1 MKNFQD
7 RNSKDMNFQIE
18 RVRPKRLTNEERKTK
33 AHNHKTFQ
41 REEAQTIE
49 DDIHFLNSTKERGQ
63 CSNTFTFLR
72 ENGF

>member
-33 AHNHKTFQ
+33 AHNHKIFQ

-49 DDIHFLNSTKERGQ
+49 DDIPFSTALKKEDNVAIPSHF
-63 CSNTFTFLR
+63 
-72 ENGF
+72 